1 MDTIHK
7 RERTGILGFIFE
19 SGKLFGI
26 AIVCLL
32 VIGAA
37 VIVSAKTGI
46 AIPGRWFGLLF
57 WTSALLWFIFRQHRN
72 DLRLGIFWLALSA
85 VLAVHVT
92 AFAIV
97 LRAYAAWPMIW
108 FMFIFMIEGP
118 LVLALLQ
125 NVIHPRRTRN
135 PSSRQG

>member
-1 MDTIHK
+1 MDAMHK
-7 RERTGILGFIFE
+7 RERTGILGFFLE
-19 SGKLFGI
+19 AAKLFGI
-26 AIVCLL
+26 AIACLL

-46 AIPGRWFGLLF
+46 GIPARWFGLLF
-57 WTSALLWFIFRQHRN
+57 WTAALLWFVFRQHR
-72 DLRLGIFWLALSA
+72 DDHRLAIFWLALTA

-92 AFAIV
+92 AFSVV

-118 LVLALLQ
+118 LVLVLLKS
-125 NVIHPRRTRN
+125 VIHPRRVRN
-135 PSSRQG
+135 TSKDHG

>member
-7 RERTGILGFIFE
+7 RERTGILGFILE
-19 SGKLFGI
+19 AAKLFGI

-46 AIPGRWFGLLF
+46 AIPARWFGLLF

-92 AFAIV
+92 AFAGV

-118 LVLALLQ
+118 LVLVLLR
-125 NVIHPRRTRN
+125 NVGHPRRIRN
-135 PSSRQG
+135 TSNDQG